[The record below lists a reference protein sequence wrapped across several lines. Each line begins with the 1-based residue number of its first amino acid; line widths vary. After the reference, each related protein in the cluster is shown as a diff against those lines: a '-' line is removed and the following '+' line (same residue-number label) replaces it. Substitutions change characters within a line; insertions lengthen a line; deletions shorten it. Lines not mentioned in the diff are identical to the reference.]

1 MADKKTL
8 TTPVGTAQYPRLNTP
23 DTTFNENGEYRCNL
37 IVSEKEAAAF
47 KKQLQPLYDEAYQK
61 ECTLKGKPDLKKTDA
76 FPIKQND
83 EGQWII
89 KAKQKA
95 KVVTRDGKPIDLKVG
110 LFDSQGKPHPA
121 DEIIGGGSKLKLAV
135 RPHFW
140 FVQAVGGFGVTLQLV
155 AAQIIELNEYQ
166 QGESSA
172 QAFGFTAVEGGY
184 VHGGETFEESLNEK
198 SEEQEELLEANF

>member
-1 MADKKTL
+1 MAKNL

-37 IVSEKEAAAF
+37 IVSEQDALAF

-61 ECTLKGKPDLKKTDA
+61 ECVIKGKNDLKKADA
-76 FPIKQND
+76 FPVLQKD
-83 EGQWII
+83 GEWII

-95 KVVTRDGKPIDLKVG
+95 KVVTRDGKPIELNVG

-121 DEIIGGGSKLKLAV
+121 DDIIGGGSKLKLAV
-135 RPHFW
+135 KPHFW

-172 QAFGFTAVEGGY
+172 QSFGFTAVEGGY

-198 SEEQEELLEANF
+198 SEEEENTLLEANF